1 MFSITFLLAFG
12 APQKSGWEKGERE
25 PWAVIPGRC
34 ECHFPPL
41 PLSSAWTL
49 LAVSQNKIAEVVAV
63 VPIFCVVWCIFEI
76 SPDSWP
82 ISTQCSNI
90 KGHLVTDSSIPPLRT
105 PSNSGESHLTRAFV
119 TSVSVSARSI
129 EICGH
134 FWQVKVQACKWD
146 VFWANWV
153 LGFGEDLSLGMFSWV
168 FIAPQDI
175 TPKWTISFWKYTNTV
190 VKPLN
195 LYSWPFSK

>member
-1 MFSITFLLAFG
+1 MFSITLLLAFG
-12 APQKSGWEKGERE
+12 APKKAVEKKERE
-25 PWAVIPGRC
+25 KHGRL
-34 ECHFPPL
+34 FPAAASVAFL
-41 PLSSAWTL
+41 PSPFLQLGHCWPF
-49 LAVSQNKIAEVVAV
+49 SQNKIAEVVAV

-90 KGHLVTDSSIPPLRT
+90 KGHLVTDSSIPSLRT

-129 EICGH
+129 EICG
-134 FWQVKVQACKWD
+134 QVQACKLD
-146 VFWANWV
+146 VFSANWV
-153 LGFGEDLSLGMFSWV
+153 FGFDEDLSLGMFSWV

-175 TPKWTISFWKYTNTV
+175 TPKWTISFWKYTNT
-190 VKPLN
+190 
-195 LYSWPFSK
+195 

>member
-25 PWAVIPGRC
+25 AWAVIPGRC

-90 KGHLVTDSSIPPLRT
+90 KGHLVTDSSIPSLRT

-134 FWQVKVQACKWD
+134 FWQVKVQACKLD
-146 VFWANWV
+146 V
-153 LGFGEDLSLGMFSWV
+153 LDGKL
-168 FIAPQDI
+168 
-175 TPKWTISFWKYTNTV
+175 SFWFWRRLEFRNVFLSFHCTYHRISLQNGPSVFEST
-190 VKPLN
+190 PI
-195 LYSWPFSK
+195 P